1 MEKKLLLFFGLF
13 LFFPILSQ
21 GVKAEVYNVYNCRTI
36 DSSGYWR
43 LMTNISTT
51 DAICFSIT
59 ASDVILDL
67 NGYSIIHN
75 LPSGSLRTINLV
87 VPFYNVTVKNGFIYA
102 GTDNVSDSSIVWVFP
117 NCYTCENFTI
127 KDLKGYGISGKFL
140 KYGIYITGGYWGG
153 HLYNTI
159 IDNIDFSNVFANYT
173 LYITV
178 DPWINILYT
187 TIKNSDFRYSRAY
200 DIYISS
206 DRVKHLTSCGLKF
219 NESKV
224 YNVGYNVSLS
234 KEDCAIVMP
243 EYPIKVLVID
253 GLREKALLENCYVF
267 TNATVCVDG
276 RCLNQTNAYLSEQR
290 CYIPGKANFLFYPP
304 IYEFIVTES
313 KFYTI
318 NATYPGYKPQNQ
330 TVYVD
335 GLTPIFFYLYGIDT
349 YDLTV
354 MVKDYHTLEPIGGA
368 KILLYYENGT
378 LYEHP
383 LYGTMYQYTN
393 DLGYVRLPG
402 LTPNL
407 NYYFTL
413 SKFGYEPYKSPIF
426 NLTQDLT
433 FEVSM
438 KQAVELLILTA
449 TPTQNVYAN
458 TTVFWTVN
466 NTLGTPAGSTS
477 IYCQRGAE
485 PEFEVISFYAHIN
498 PYTVGASIGKDGTI
512 RCWAYSHTY
521 NMTSNDVW
529 FNVGTA
535 VPYYP
540 ELGVYSIIFHPIFI
554 GTMLLISISAYI
566 EYKLRTNGKAFLVA
580 IIILTFVLSIVGFYP
595 AWVGILIIMAVG
607 FILVYLF
614 REIFWG

>member
-1 MEKKLLLFFGLF
+1 MKKELVLLFGFALAF
-13 LFFPILSQ
+13 LIVLSQ
-21 GVKAEVYNVYNCRTI
+21 NTLAETYDVFNCRII
-36 DSSGYWR
+36 DSPGLWI
-43 LMTNISTT
+43 LKNNIT
-51 DAICFSIT
+51 DDISSPYCFRII
-59 ASDVILDL
+59 ASNVIFDL
-67 NGYSIIHN
+67 NGFTITHN
-75 LPSGSLRTINLV
+75 KATAITIQIYLDV
-87 VPFYNVTVKNGFIYA
+87 FNVTVKNGVIRSGGTEA
-102 GTDNVSDSSIVWVFP
+102 GIRIESGAENITLTNLDIEKIPGTTLENGIVIVTSYWAR
-117 NCYTCENFTI
+117 NITI
-127 KDLKGYGISGKFL
+127 KDVKARLAKYNFRCYGYCQ
-140 KYGIYITGGYWGG
+140 YA
-153 HLYNTI
+153 
-159 IDNIDFSNVFANYT
+159 V
-173 LYITV
+173 
-178 DPWINILYT
+178 
-187 TIKNSDFRYSRAY
+187 IKNSDFRYSDIY
-200 DIYISS
+200 DIYIQSS
-206 DRVKHLTSCGLKF
+206 TCQDFISCGLEF
-219 NESKV
+219 NETKV
-224 YNVGYNVSLS
+224 VNYGYNVSLS

-243 EYPIKVLVID
+243 EYPIKVWVID
-253 GLREKALLENCYVF
+253 GLKKEALLENCYQF

-276 RCLNQTNAYLSEQR
+276 RCLNQTNAYWHEER
-290 CYIPGKANFLFYPP
+290 CYIPGKANFLYYPP
-304 IYEFIVTES
+304 IYEFIVTEK

-318 NATYPGYKPQNQ
+318 NATYPGYKPQNR

-368 KILLYYENGT
+368 EILLYYENGT

-383 LYGTMYQYTN
+383 LYGTMHQYT
-393 DLGYVRLPG
+393 DYFGYVRLPG

-413 SKFGYEPYKSPIF
+413 SKFGYELYKSPIF

-438 KQAVELLILTA
+438 TQAVELLILTA

-521 NMTSNDVW
+521 DMTSNDVW

-595 AWVGILIIMAVG
+595 AWVGVLIIMAVG